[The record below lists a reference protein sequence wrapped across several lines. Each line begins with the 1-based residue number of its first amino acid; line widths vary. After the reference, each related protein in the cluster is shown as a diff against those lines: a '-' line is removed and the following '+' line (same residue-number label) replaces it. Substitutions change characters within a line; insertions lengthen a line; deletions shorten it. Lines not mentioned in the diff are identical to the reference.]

1 MTRTHGTH
9 RMRRLLAAWPWAL
22 ALLCLPVCAATA
34 VERSALEAA
43 IVFNVLQFVEW
54 PGEVAQPDGATLT
67 LCFKGSSPLLPSAL
81 QLDGRPI
88 RRMTLHVIRLDGVQH
103 QCQAVYLD
111 SAQGEA
117 EARTAIREPALVI
130 GASDYRPAASPSIQL
145 LFVEGRLA
153 FDIDKRKA
161 QLAGLVISSR
171 LLRLART
178 VIE

>member
-1 MTRTHGTH
+1 MTRLH
-9 RMRRLLAAWPWAL
+9 RGRRRLAAWPWAL
-22 ALLCLPVCAATA
+22 ALLCLPAREATA
-34 VERSALEAA
+34 VERGALEAA

-54 PGEVAQPDGATLT
+54 PGEVAQPDGAPLT

-88 RRMTLHVIRLDGVQH
+88 RRMTLRVMRLDGVQH

-111 SAQGEA
+111 SMQGEA
-117 EARTAIREPALVI
+117 DARAAIREPALVI
-130 GASDYRPAASPSIQL
+130 GGSDYRPAVSPSIQL
-145 LFVEGRLA
+145 LFLEGRLA

-161 QLAGLVISSR
+161 QSAGLVISSR

>member
-1 MTRTHGTH
+1 MMRLH
-9 RMRRLLAAWPWAL
+9 RRPRGLAAWPFVLAL
-22 ALLCLPVCAATA
+22 ACLPARAATA
-34 VERSALEAA
+34 VERGALEAA
-43 IVFNVLQFVEW
+43 IVFNLLQFVEW
-54 PGEVAQPDGATLT
+54 PGEVAQPDGAPLT

-88 RRMTLHVIRLDGVQH
+88 RRMTLRVIKLDGVQH

-111 SAQGEA
+111 STQGEA
-117 EARTAIREPALVI
+117 DARTATREPALVI
-130 GASDYRPAASPSIQL
+130 GASDYRPAVSPSIQL
-145 LFVEGRLA
+145 LFLDGRLA

-171 LLRLART
+171 LLRLARA

>member
-1 MTRTHGTH
+1 MTRLH
-9 RMRRLLAAWPWAL
+9 RWRRGLAALPCAL
-22 ALLCLPVCAATA
+22 ALACVSARAATA
-34 VERSALEAA
+34 VERGALEAA
-43 IVFNVLQFVEW
+43 IVFNLLQFVEW
-54 PGEVAQPDGATLT
+54 PGEVAQPDGAPLT

-88 RRMTLHVIRLDGVQH
+88 RRMTLRVIKLDGVQH

-111 SAQGEA
+111 STQGEA
-117 EARTAIREPALVI
+117 DARTAIREPALVI
-130 GASDYRPAASPSIQL
+130 GASDYRPAVAPSIQL
-145 LFVEGRLA
+145 LFLDGRLA

-161 QLAGLVISSR
+161 QLVGLVISSR

>member
-1 MTRTHGTH
+1 MTRTH
-9 RMRRLLAAWPWAL
+9 RKRRLLAAWPWAL
-22 ALLCLPVCAATA
+22 ALLCLPAREATA
-34 VERSALEAA
+34 VERGALEAA

-54 PGEVAQPDGATLT
+54 PGEVAQPDGAPLT

-88 RRMTLHVIRLDGVQH
+88 RRMTLHVIKLDGVQH

-111 SAQGEA
+111 STQGEA
-117 EARTAIREPALVI
+117 DARTAIREPALVI

-145 LFVEGRLA
+145 LFLDGRLA

-171 LLRLART
+171 LLRLARA